1 MAADHQNL
9 LIIRVLRNLNLSI
22 NSNLN
27 AGSHLGL
34 DNTHSIQARNRDKSS
49 NTRVLC
55 STSNRAKYSR
65 LADYRLAAHNRDKYS
80 SIRSIILTI
89 MRSRMIRAKLDC
101 LPER

>member
-1 MAADHQNL
+1 MVAGRHSL
-9 LIIRVLRNLNLSI
+9 LIIRVLRNLGI

-27 AGSHLGL
+27 VGSRLGL
-34 DNTHSIQARNRDKSS
+34 DNTHSIRARNLDKSS

-55 STSNRAKYSR
+55 STSNRARCSR
-65 LADYRLAAHNRDKYS
+65 PADYRLAAHNRDKYS
-80 SIRSIILTI
+80 SIRSIMLTI